1 MLQALLTDMENSF
14 NNTKEKLVSTPKEVA
29 YYLGKSVSWVY
40 KNQSVLG
47 VRKLGGSLF
56 FPPKEELYEHL
67 FCKEKGVEVRLHS
80 EGQQIHQGLVQK
92 KAGRPKSGHIEKR
105 GIEKPG
111 TGDRSAGDA
120 NRHGILGSG

>member
-1 MLQALLTDMENSF
+1 MPQALLTNMD

-29 YYLGKSVSWVY
+29 YYLGKSVYWVY

-56 FPPKEELYEHL
+56 FPPKEELNEHL
-67 FCKEKGVEVRLHS
+67 FGKGKGVEVRLHP
-80 EGQQIHQGLVQK
+80 GGNQTHQGLVQTK
-92 KAGRPKSGHIEKR
+92 TGRPKSGHIEKG

-120 NRHGILGSG
+120 NRHGLLGSG